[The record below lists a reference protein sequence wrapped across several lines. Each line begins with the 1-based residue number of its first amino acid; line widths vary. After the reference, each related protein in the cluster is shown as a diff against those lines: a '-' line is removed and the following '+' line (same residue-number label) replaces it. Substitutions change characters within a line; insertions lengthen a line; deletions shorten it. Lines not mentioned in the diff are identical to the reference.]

1 MEPLTLWKD
10 AKFRRSFY
18 QIRRLLQAGVN
29 EWQPNMSTAKRHNCT
44 GVKFLDDSFRENDL
58 PLFDGARPRSGTGFI
73 GRSAIK
79 DFDGDLCYIVL
90 FQKVR
95 LRSDF
100 AALRTENDSA
110 AGARAGR
117 FPKHCRWRIGWHTPC
132 FSCRGK
138 VHEGP
143 DPGRRCFPVSK
154 GRDAAAKR
162 YHHSLFPG

>member
-1 MEPLTLWKD
+1 MWKD

-100 AALRTENDSA
+100 AALRTENEL
-110 AGARAGR
+110 AGTHLASVG
-117 FPKHCRWRIGWHTPC
+117 
-132 FSCRGK
+132 
-138 VHEGP
+138 
-143 DPGRRCFPVSK
+143 GRRCMK
-154 GRDAAAKR
+154 GRIRDGDVFR
-162 YHHSLFPG
+162 YRRGVTQLRKDITIPYFRDSIPGNSKQ